1 MLSDVLEFT
10 SNATHM
16 QQVCNKYINDM
27 YRTFSE
33 QSGNVLLRVSTRG
46 ASDSEYFEMMPA
58 SIEKYLL
65 GNIARQRDMSKIT
78 K

>member
-1 MLSDVLEFT
+1 MLEIT
-10 SNATHM
+10 SYATHM

-33 QSGNVLLRVSTRG
+33 QSGNVLVRVSTSG

>member
-1 MLSDVLEFT
+1 MCWKLH
-10 SNATHM
+10 HM
-16 QQVCNKYINDM
+16 QQECNKYINDM

-33 QSGNVLLRVSTRG
+33 QSGNVLLRVSTSG
-46 ASDSEYFEMMPA
+46 ASDSEYFEMMLA

-65 GNIARQRDMSKIT
+65 GDIARQRDMSKIT